1 MPQRPM
7 PERVAD
13 VAALIGG
20 IDPSHIGAIID
31 ASNTHGL
38 ILHGIKRAGCFDRIC
53 REGVLPLTPEGGQV
67 SFWASGEKIF
77 GDASFP
83 MGTFDTPFFN
93 YAIARDE
100 TSRVSSMNLAM
111 AGYLDVM
118 PTGEFERDGV
128 LCIPRVVEP
137 REMYLLQVRSSYA
150 SEGLRLSCD
159 RVKQFVAERLYETM
173 RSGDWQGR
181 IERVEI

>member
-1 MPQRPM
+1 M
-7 PERVAD
+7 PERVAN
-13 VAALIGG
+13 VAVLIGG

-31 ASNTHGL
+31 ASNTQGL
-38 ILHGIKRAGCFDRIC
+38 ILHGIKRAGCFDKIC

-67 SFWASGEKIF
+67 SFWASGERIF

-100 TSRVSSMNLAM
+100 KSKVSSMNLAM
-111 AGYLDVM
+111 AGYFDVM
-118 PTGEFERDGV
+118 PASEFERDGV
-128 LCIPRVVEP
+128 LCVPRVVEP
-137 REMYLLQVRSSYA
+137 RELYLLQVRSSYA
-150 SEGLRLSCD
+150 REGLQASGD

-173 RSGDWQGR
+173 RSGDWKGR
-181 IERVEI
+181 IERIEI